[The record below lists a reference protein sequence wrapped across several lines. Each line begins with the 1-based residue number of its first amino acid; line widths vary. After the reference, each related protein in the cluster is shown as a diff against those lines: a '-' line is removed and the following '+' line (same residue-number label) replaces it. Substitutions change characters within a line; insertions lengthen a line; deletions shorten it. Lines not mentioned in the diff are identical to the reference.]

1 MHDVAH
7 TIGWPVSLSEL
18 YWFITA
24 GVCSKPYLAFEDSSG
39 PPENLKTKWN
49 QNKLFYSIS

>member
-24 GVCSKPYLAFEDSSG
+24 GVCSKPYLAFEDFSG
-39 PPENLKTKWN
+39 PPENSKTKWN
-49 QNKLFYSIS
+49 QNKLF